1 MSVKNSVYAVS
12 LATFDSAVLDDSYEA
27 INVGGLPEACFLVR
41 ITNATDVGLT
51 ISLDGVHDHEYIA
64 AAAVIDLPVQ
74 TNSQPN
80 NKTALW
86 QKGQIFYVNGT
97 DATGNIYLS
106 GYYQPVAN

>member
-1 MSVKNSVYAVS
+1 MSVKNSVYAIPLEV
-12 LATFDSAVLDDSYEA
+12 FDTAVLDGTYEP
-27 INVGGLPEACFLVR
+27 INVNGIPNACFLIR

-51 ISLDGVHDHEYIA
+51 LSLDGVHDHEYIA

-97 DATGNIYLS
+97 GATGNIYVS
-106 GYYQPVAN
+106 GYFQPVAN